1 MPPATEVGDTG
12 DQPAV
17 KVPAEH
23 EFLTK
28 RETAELLRVYERIV
42 MEYVRR
48 GALRAYCAKTGSR
61 LRFKRVDVLNV
72 LESVGR

>member
-1 MPPATEVGDTG
+1 VGDAG
-12 DQPAV
+12 DNPAV
-17 KVPAEH
+17 KVPTEH

-28 RETAELLRVYERIV
+28 RETAELLRVSERTV

-48 GALRAYCAKTGSR
+48 GALRAYNAKTGSR
-61 LRFKRVDVLNV
+61 LRFKRVNALNV